1 MAFSL
6 AVIQQ
11 RLSMWLEAEEMI
23 AKGQSYTMDNRK
35 LERANLAEVREQIK
49 FWQLEE
55 QKAIR
60 ITRGHRAFRVVP
72 RDI

>member
-1 MAFSL
+1 MAFTL

-35 LERANLAEVREQIK
+35 LERANLAEVRDQIK
-49 FWQLEE
+49 FWQMEE

-60 ITRGHRAFRVVP
+60 IERGRRALRIVP

>member
-1 MAFSL
+1 MAFTL

-35 LERANLAEVREQIK
+35 LERANLAEVRDQIK
-49 FWQLEE
+49 FWQMEE

-60 ITRGHRAFRVVP
+60 IE
-72 RDI
+72 

>member
-1 MAFSL
+1 MAFTL
-6 AVIQQ
+6 TVIQQ
-11 RLSMWLEAEEMI
+11 RLAMWLEAEEMI

-35 LERANLAEVREQIK
+35 LERANLAEVREQIR
-49 FWQLEE
+49 FWQIEE

-60 ITRGHRAFRVVP
+60 IERGRRALRIVP